1 MRCSSGG
8 GQSPLPNDLLNA
20 AGSLLPPP
28 KQADPNVKRVTS
40 AGRGWPPSR
49 PSVYSFPMASPASP
63 PPTSPSEEDPARLPA
78 IRRATASDIPALAS
92 LWALA
97 FPGERT
103 VAEREAALHDGGPWG
118 GLEDC
123 WLTESAP
130 PGSGPRIDGAFR
142 ALPLTLHLFGRPVPT
157 LGVAA
162 VAVAPHARRQGLG
175 SQLCRAALR
184 IGRERGDLLAALYP
198 FRTDFYAR
206 LGFALA
212 GELHRYRFPP
222 EALPLF
228 PGMERVSLLPDP
240 LAVLPPLHGAFL
252 PLSHGLAV
260 RSRKRW
266 EALLEEAPLAVG
278 IRSAESAG
286 DWAGYLLGFVRKLPR
301 GKGFELRVT
310 EFLASDPDTY
320 RAGLGWISAQRDA
333 WRLVTLDAL
342 PGERLHQ
349 VLAHPHLS
357 GTSTTRSLWFP
368 SATVLRGPMVRILDT
383 GGLLGRLGMDAETR
397 LSVDDP
403 ELPDNQGT
411 WQMDEEGS
419 TPRRVSDLGAPD
431 ALPVAL
437 ASRLLVEGQL
447 PGLRLPRPDF
457 EPPLGIADFRLLDP
471 F

>member
-1 MRCSSGG
+1 MT
-8 GQSPLPNDLLNA
+8 P
-20 AGSLLPPP
+20 
-28 KQADPNVKRVTS
+28 
-40 AGRGWPPSR
+40 AGRDWPPSR
-49 PSVYSFPMASPASP
+49 PPVYSSPMTSPASP

-78 IRRATASDIPALAS
+78 LRRATASDIPGLAA

-103 VAEREAALHDGGPWG
+103 VAEREAALHEGGPWG
-118 GLEDC
+118 GVEDC
-123 WLTESAP
+123 WLAESAP
-130 PGSGPRIDGAFR
+130 SGSAPRIDGAFR
-142 ALPLTLHLFGRPVPT
+142 ALPLILHLFGRPVPT

-175 SQLCRAALR
+175 SGLCRGALR

-212 GELHRYRFPP
+212 GELHRYRFPA
-222 EALPLF
+222 EAIPPF
-228 PGMERVSLLPDP
+228 PGMERVSVLADP
-240 LAVLPPLHGAFL
+240 LSVLPSLHDAFL
-252 PLSHGLAV
+252 PSSHGLVV

-266 EALLEEAPLAVG
+266 EALLEQAPLAVG
-278 IRSAESAG
+278 IRAADSAA
-286 DWAGYLLGFVRKLPR
+286 DWAGYLLASVRKLPR
-301 GKGFELRVT
+301 GQGLELRVT

-333 WRLVTLDAL
+333 WRFVTLDAL
-342 PGERLHQ
+342 PGERLYQ
-349 VLAHPHLS
+349 VLAHPHLP

-368 SATVLRGPMVRILDT
+368 SATVLRGPMVRILDP
-383 GGLLGRLGMDAETR
+383 GGLLERLGADAGTR

-403 ELPDNQGT
+403 EFPENRGT
-411 WQMDEEGS
+411 WQVDDEGS
-419 TPRRVSDLGAPD
+419 TPTRVSELPAPD

-437 ASRLLVEGQL
+437 ASSLLVEGQL
-447 PGLRLPRPDF
+447 PGLRLPRPGF
-457 EPPLGIADFRLLDP
+457 EPPLGITDFRLLDP